1 MVISNEPG
9 YYKNGEY
16 GIRIENLEV
25 VSKKHLKNSEN
36 FLCFENLTRVPFE
49 LELINKEILTID
61 EINWI
66 NLYHEKVYR
75 ELANLITP
83 DDRELLDYLKI
94 KTLPI

>member
-36 FLCFENLTRVPFE
+36 FLF
-49 LELINKEILTID
+49 
-61 EINWI
+61 
-66 NLYHEKVYR
+66 
-75 ELANLITP
+75 
-83 DDRELLDYLKI
+83 LKI
-94 KTLPI
+94 